1 MRILT
6 KIFLSIGVICSFNI
20 VHADQYE
27 FENRTTPAV
36 TNDSVP
42 VIQSAITI
50 NRNFPNMASVIQKLN
65 SLGLNATIVSQN
77 QYDPQNQ
84 KIKTNTNVQDF
95 IYAAAKAFNYT
106 VNISGNNIKFTAL
119 YPPIPTPL
127 PSPKPIAPLIK
138 PTVVP
143 PPLAPTAAVGSNLAP
158 QKPVVVVTNNWQY
171 SPNDKFISTTLSRW
185 AKQANYQLVWQTSND
200 FAVQS
205 SGSLGGSYK
214 AAVNEV
220 LKSFR
225 NTDHPLK
232 ALWYQNN
239 VVVITDVNN

>member
-1 MRILT
+1 MKAWRYVSTITASL
-6 KIFLSIGVICSFNI
+6 I
-20 VHADQYE
+20 VFSVWADQYE
-27 FENRTTPAV
+27 FEPMPTTTQQQQVTTGVSAPITLSRQFQSINAV
-36 TNDSVP
+36 V
-42 VIQSAITI
+42 V
-50 NRNFPNMASVIQKLN
+50 KLQ
-65 SLGLNATIVSQN
+65 SLGLVSVVSATNENEITN
-77 QYDPQNQ
+77 QTISVDG
-84 KIKTNTNVQDF
+84 TVRDF
-95 IYAAAKAFNYT
+95 IYAAAA
-106 VNISGNNIKFTAL
+106 KFGYSVVINQNQVTFKGL
-119 YPPIPTPL
+119 YLPKPKPTPT
-127 PSPKPIAPLIK
+127 PKPI
-138 PTVVP
+138 VVP

-158 QKPVVVVTNNWQY
+158 QKPVVVVSNNWQY